1 MRENKKPNVNKNSKV
16 TTIVVILAG
25 IAVLG
30 VLATSNI
37 CTNCQSGSSNGFIG
51 NSGDDGNKLTVNL
64 NTDNFKTTV
73 AKGVVLVDFWA
84 QWCGPCKKLAPILDE
99 VARAIDGKAVIAKVN
114 VDYSTSIAQRF
125 DVQYLPTLIL
135 FKDGAEIK
143 RLVGV
148 HSKDALIKL
157 LTVKCEERSFVGK

>member
-1 MRENKKPNVNKNSKV
+1 MNENKKTTVNKNLKM
-16 TTIVVILAG
+16 TTIVVTLVG

-37 CTNCQSGSSNGFIG
+37 YSNCKNRSSTGFIG
-51 NSGDDGNKLTVNL
+51 NSEDDGNKLIVNL

-84 QWCGPCKKLAPILDE
+84 SWCGPCKKLAPILDE
-99 VARAIDGKAVIAKVN
+99 VAREIDGKAVIGKVN
-114 VDYSTSIAQRF
+114 VDHSTSIAQRF

-135 FKDGAEIK
+135 FKDGTEIK

-157 LTVKCEERSFVGK
+157 LTVKCKEHSFVRK